1 MNKKKL
7 RHLGMFL
14 LCAVLLSGILY
25 KVINFYE
32 TSNTEKTDST
42 DDEKQ
47 IFLKEHVYGTW
58 KLEERVYTLKN
69 TEMDFSD
76 EGLNALQN
84 MTFYISP
91 YQVSFLDKEYN
102 LFQNPKDAYL
112 FGMYGGYVQ
121 VFYPDYEVS
130 DVLQIDLTEDVR
142 GYEQVT
148 NIYSQCGYDEIF
160 LSDMGVE
167 KIRDVSYSD
176 DMYKGYYDP
185 CYYGE
190 LPDRLYVDVDQPDVL
205 YLEFCGIWKLQRQE
219 DLLHDR
225 GMGENSND

>member
-1 MNKKKL
+1 MSKKKL
-7 RHLGMFL
+7 RYLEMFL

-32 TSNTEKTDST
+32 TNNTEKTDST

-76 EGLNALQN
+76 EGLNVLQN

-112 FGMYGGYVQ
+112 FGMYGGYAQ

-160 LSDMGVE
+160 FSDMGVK
-167 KIRDVSYSD
+167 KIRDISYSD
-176 DMYKGYYDP
+176 DMYKGYYNP
-185 CYYGE
+185 SYYGE
-190 LPDRLYVDVDQPDVL
+190 LPDRFYVDVDQPDVL

-219 DLLHDR
+219 GILHDR

>member
-25 KVINFYE
+25 KIINFYE
-32 TSNTEKTDST
+32 PNNTEKTDST

-112 FGMYGGYVQ
+112 FGMYGGYAQ

-160 LSDMGVE
+160 FSDMGVK
-167 KIRDVSYSD
+167 KIRDISYSD
-176 DMYKGYYDP
+176 DMYKGYYNP
-185 CYYGE
+185 SYYGE
-190 LPDRLYVDVDQPDVL
+190 LPDRFYVDVDQPDVL

-219 DLLHDR
+219 GILHDR

>member
-1 MNKKKL
+1 MSRKKL

-25 KVINFYE
+25 KVIIFYRTNNAE
-32 TSNTEKTDST
+32 QTEST

-47 IFLKEHVYGTW
+47 IFLKEHVYGIW

-76 EGLNALQN
+76 EGINALQN

-102 LFQNPKDAYL
+102 LFQDPKDAYL
-112 FGMYGGYVQ
+112 FGMYGGYAQ

-130 DVLQIDLTEDVR
+130 DVLQIDLTENVR

-160 LSDMGVE
+160 FHDMGVK
-167 KIRDVSYSD
+167 KICDISYREN
-176 DMYKGYYDP
+176 MYKGYYNP
-185 CYYGE
+185 CYYGQ
-190 LPDRLYVDVDQPDVL
+190 LPDRFWVDMDQPDVL
-205 YLEFCGIWKLQRQE
+205 YLEFCGIWRLQRQ
-219 DLLHDR
+219 DDILYDR
-225 GMGENSND
+225 GMEENSDD